1 MRLEL
6 EGCQHELDDCRQRL
20 GLLGQADALLSGEN
34 RLLEMVAR
42 GCSLTEILTALCRL
56 IEELSRGSLC
66 GILLVDPT
74 GTRVEHGA
82 DPSLPC
88 SYNESIHG
96 RPVNLYS
103 GPCAMAACLRQQVI
117 AADVA
122 SDTRW
127 DACEWR
133 TLAMAH
139 GLRAC
144 WSTPIFSSEGNPVGT
159 FTIYWREPRSPT
171 ANDQHIIAQ
180 TTHLAAVAIERQ
192 RTEAALRDSE
202 ERFRRL
208 ADAIP
213 EVMWFTALEPE
224 KVLYVSPSFERIWG
238 HPVAELY
245 RKPRLWTETI
255 HPGDRDRVAN
265 AFAKWITGDTISYH
279 DIEYRIIQPGGA
291 VRWIHERGVLSLDLQ
306 GKPNLA
312 SGISTDIT
320 ERKQAE
326 EDLRRDEAFLA
337 EAQKLSHTGCF
348 SWRPSTGEITWSD
361 ETYRIYDYSTEV
373 RPAMQLAHQR
383 IHPDDLALFEQTA
396 RSAQQE
402 GKDFEFRHRLI
413 MADGAVK
420 HLRVVARAMKD
431 DSGALNEYI
440 GVVMD
445 TTAQVLVQE
454 SLERALEE
462 TQSLQEQFRLAIDTI
477 PGLVWSAFPDGHI
490 DFLNQRWREYTGLT
504 LEEASGWG
512 WRVAIHDEDLCGLES
527 YWRSVLAS
535 GKPGETEARL
545 RRFDGVYRWFL
556 FRAVPLYDATG
567 NLVKWY
573 GQTTDI
579 DDRKRAEVQ
588 VQRSEAYLAEA
599 QQLSLTGSFGWSVA
613 TGELFWSEETFCM
626 LGYERTTSPTM
637 ELVFKR
643 IHPADLEYVQ
653 EALDRAARAGT
664 DLDFEHRLLMPDGAV
679 KHLHVVARASRT
691 ERSEIEFV
699 GAVMDV
705 TERKESQEAIRA
717 AKARFEGIL

>member
-1 MRLEL
+1 M
-6 EGCQHELDDCRQRL
+6 
-20 GLLGQADALLSGEN
+20 
-34 RLLEMVAR
+34 
-42 GCSLTEILTALCRL
+42 
-56 IEELSRGSLC
+56 
-66 GILLVDPT
+66 
-74 GTRVEHGA
+74 
-82 DPSLPC
+82 
-88 SYNESIHG
+88 
-96 RPVNLYS
+96 
-103 GPCAMAACLRQQVI
+103 
-117 AADVA
+117 
-122 SDTRW
+122 
-127 DACEWR
+127 
-133 TLAMAH
+133 
-139 GLRAC
+139 
-144 WSTPIFSSEGNPVGT
+144 
-159 FTIYWREPRSPT
+159 
-171 ANDQHIIAQ
+171 
-180 TTHLAAVAIERQ
+180 
-192 RTEAALRDSE
+192 
-202 ERFRRL
+202 
-208 ADAIP
+208 
-213 EVMWFTALEPE
+213 
-224 KVLYVSPSFERIWG
+224 
-238 HPVAELY
+238 
-245 RKPRLWTETI
+245 
-255 HPGDRDRVAN
+255 
-265 AFAKWITGDTISYH
+265 
-279 DIEYRIIQPGGA
+279 
-291 VRWIHERGVLSLDLQ
+291 LSLDLQ

-312 SGISTDIT
+312 SGISSDVT

-396 RSAQQE
+396 RRAQQE

-512 WRVAIHDEDLCGLES
+512 WRVAIHDEDLSVLES

-613 TGELFWSEETFCM
+613 TGELFWSEETFWI